1 MKGLPEAIRVG
12 GPTRTR
18 RPVRVLYLVTEFR
31 RWQWGR
37 SWAYSAQLGF
47 EEGLHASGVRYV
59 TVATPWLPR
68 LREVCAGQRFD
79 QVWVELIHQEG
90 LDETVMSWLTE
101 CAPIRVGFVPE
112 SLEYGD
118 EVGEQWVTQRTRQ
131 PEFRRRFDVLT
142 HAVVVDENDV
152 AVVRARHDIPALWW
166 PQAVPERFIRDDPP
180 HVPLGPAVF
189 AGAIYGLRERFLDD
203 PAIRELITTL
213 PSPETSTL
221 YPRLFERLQAAGRV
235 WAGRPLPWARL
246 GLSVYL
252 FLLRR
257 LRRRVFAGWL
267 DALGRG
273 GIVVNLPHLVGTYP
287 GRVVEAMAV
296 SRPVVAW
303 EIPAR
308 PRNRALFEN
317 GREIVTYR
325 DAEELA
331 EGIRRLRKDPANA
344 REVARN
350 AVRKVKRFHTV
361 EQRVSDIL
369 TWLETGD
376 APSLG

>member
-1 MKGLPEAIRVG
+1 MTGLPEAIGVG
-12 GPTRTR
+12 CPTRAR
-18 RPVRVLYLVTEFR
+18 RPLRILYLVTEFR
-31 RWQWGR
+31 RWQWAR
-37 SWAYSAQLGF
+37 SWAYSAQLGL
-47 EEGLHASGVRYV
+47 EEGLKASGVRCV
-59 TVATPWLPR
+59 TVATAWLPR

-90 LDETVMSWLTE
+90 LDDALMSWLTE
-101 CAPIRVGFVPE
+101 CSPLRIGFVPE
-112 SLEYGD
+112 SLEYDDG
-118 EVGEQWVTQRTRQ
+118 VAEQWVTRRTRQ
-131 PEFRRRFDVLT
+131 PEFRHRFDFLT
-142 HAVVVDENDV
+142 HAVVVDERDV
-152 AVVRARHDIPALWW
+152 ALVRARHDLPALWW
-166 PQAVPERFIRDDPP
+166 PQAVPARFIRDDPP
-180 HVPLGPAVF
+180 ASPLGPAVF
-189 AGAIYGLRERFLDD
+189 MGATYGLRERFLED
-203 PAIRELITTL
+203 PAVRELITTL
-213 PSPETSTL
+213 PSPETTTL
-221 YPRLFERLQAAGRV
+221 YPRLFERLQATGRV

-246 GLSVYL
+246 GLSAYL
-252 FLLRR
+252 LLLRR

-267 DALGRG
+267 RALGRS

-303 EIPAR
+303 EVPDR

-331 EGIRRLRKDPANA
+331 DGIRRLRKDPANA

-350 AVRKVKRFHTV
+350 AVRKVERFHTV
-361 EQRVSDIL
+361 ERRVSDIL
-369 TWLETGD
+369 TWLEVGD